1 MGVVYVNQV
10 EARSGKIYDL
20 KVIEFE
26 MFTKYILI
34 DIEQGYAVLIKLNL
48 IEVQTFLSTH

>member
-1 MGVVYVNQV
+1 MNQV

-20 KVIEFE
+20 KVIEYK
-26 MFTKYILI
+26 MFTKYILV

-48 IEVQTFLSTH
+48 AEIQTFLSTH